1 MIVINTSDILAEIL
15 PEVWYTLDPDLPHE
29 HEIPPIIARYLK
41 DLLYRAFLKS
51 VRDDLFYNEEWLFRL
66 RQDRLLKSLATF
78 KWLDAKV
85 IDHDGTIVLMIEEY

>member
-41 DLLYRAFLKS
+41 DLVFRAFLKS
-51 VRDDLFYNEEWLFRL
+51 VGEDLFHNEDWLIRL
-66 RQDRLLKSLATF
+66 RQDRLLKSLAAF
-78 KWLDAKV
+78 KWIDVRV
-85 IDHDGTIVLMIEEY
+85 IDHDGTIVLMLEE